1 MLRYKQF
8 SGKGAALEETI
19 NRWLEQFEPD
29 VTQMVQTVAEDNSV
43 FISFLF
49 EESFRGQEIRLS
61 AEHGVSSHVSPAV
74 PPEVYPDKPLI
85 VQEDPVPPAES
96 LDLPR

>member
-8 SGKGAALEETI
+8 SGKGTELEDTI
-19 NRWLEQFEPD
+19 NGWLERFEPD

-49 EESFRGQEIRLS
+49 EESFRGQELRLS
-61 AEHGVSSHVSPAV
+61 AEHGVSSHVTPAI
-74 PPEVYPDKPLI
+74 PPELYPDRPLT
-85 VQEDPVPPAES
+85 VQDDPIPPAHS
-96 LDLPR
+96 LDLPS

>member
-8 SGKGAALEETI
+8 SGKGSELEETI

-61 AEHGVSSHVSPAV
+61 AEHGVSSHVAPAI
-74 PPEVYPDKPLI
+74 PPEAYPDRPLT